1 GFDHNRCSLARIA
14 NIANCERRTA
24 VSESYSSLTDGSS
37 PTLPELPEPP
47 PERFQFSLKQLLAF
61 MLGCALL
68 AAAVR
73 YVLQWTRQ
81 LPDYQVIGIFSTALA
96 ALPLG
101 ALLYFFLRG
110 PALAYHAGR
119 IWSRWNRVQK
129 HRHDLERWTRE
140 RKQAESG
147 GTESGSVRP

>member
-1 GFDHNRCSLARIA
+1 MEGA
-14 NIANCERRTA
+14 TT
-24 VSESYSSLTDGSS
+24 VPESYSSPADGSS

-61 MLGCALL
+61 MLGCAFL

-81 LPDYQVIGIFSTALA
+81 LPDNQVISVFSTALA

-101 ALLYFFLRG
+101 ALLYFFVRG
-110 PALAYHAGR
+110 PVLACHAAR
-119 IWSRWNRVQK
+119 FWSRWNRVQK
-129 HRHDLERWTRE
+129 HRQELARWTRE
-140 RKQAESG
+140 RKHGGTG
-147 GTESGSVRP
+147 GTEGRGPAS